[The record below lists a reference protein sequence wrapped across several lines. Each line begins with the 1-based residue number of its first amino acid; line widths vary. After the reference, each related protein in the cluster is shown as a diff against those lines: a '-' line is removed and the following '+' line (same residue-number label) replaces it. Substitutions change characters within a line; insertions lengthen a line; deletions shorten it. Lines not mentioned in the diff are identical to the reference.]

1 MESGSIRPIDRTSVH
16 KICSGQVVLTL
27 AVAVKELVE
36 NSIDAGATTIEVKL
50 EDCGRKLVEV
60 SDNGKGVKA
69 CDFQNL
75 TLKHHTSK
83 IADFSDV
90 PFVSTFGFRGEALSS
105 LCALSDLEVTTRDA
119 DSEVGTT
126 LTFDHNGI
134 LIKSVPTHR
143 QVGTT
148 VTLKNIFT
156 TFPVRHK
163 EFLRHL
169 RKEYLKMIQLLTAYC
184 LISINKR
191 ITCCNT
197 SENGRK
203 SVVLST
209 NNCPSLK
216 DNIVSIFG
224 DKQTKQLMEI
234 VQHSPSKE
242 ILDEYFLPESSA
254 EISKTFRLEG
264 YISNSIH
271 GEGRSST
278 DRQFYFINGRP
289 CDLPKV
295 SKLINEVYHMFN
307 KNQYPFVLLNI
318 NLNEGCADVNVTP
331 DKRQIFIPDEKV
343 LLALIKATLI
353 GMYGRQPAQMNAS
366 ILSFVSPKEKVPSP
380 TKSPEN
386 SDKQELTS
394 NQDSSVKRKFQISF
408 PSSDDEE
415 NPLPP
420 LFKSKKRDDSAD
432 VGNDP
437 ECLSLQNN
445 IMQNCSFTTCST
457 NSTLVE
463 VSSTKQYESSTQ
475 IKRPASKIA
484 GSISK
489 FANKISENV
498 NFTLTLPLNED
509 KMFKSNSPKK
519 SGSSKLSEV
528 LNMARFPS
536 KSSKNN
542 CNQNSSLLMKE
553 PPFKKYD
560 KSSNAKQFLN
570 YIEKFSASQ
579 GINNSK
585 KSNQEMLVD
594 QKDVTE
600 VDNEVISNDVD
611 TDYNEIYSNNV
622 KVDNNINSSAEIME
636 SSFDE
641 PIQCKRNYKS
651 IPFDMEM
658 IRQKFAKESDLEN
671 KSKACEFRKFRSKIL
686 PTENQTAEEE
696 LKKEIRKEHFSQ
708 MTIIGQFNL
717 GFIITRLGDDL
728 FIIDQHATD
737 EKYNF
742 EQLQKETVLETQQLL
757 QPQSLN
763 LTAISETILIDNLH
777 VFEMNGFKFKI
788 NEANPSGDRIQL
800 ISVPVSHNWRFGKE
814 DVDELIFMLT
824 DNPARMV
831 RPSRVNQMFASRACR
846 KSVMIGTALTIPLMK
861 KLVTHMGEIEQ
872 PWNCPHGRPT
882 IRHLFNLNL
891 LKSM

>member
-1 MESGSIRPIDRTSVH
+1 MESGSIKAIDRTSVH

-50 EDCGRKLVEV
+50 ENYGSRLVEV
-60 SDNGKGVKA
+60 IDNGKGVKA
-69 CDFQNL
+69 CDFQSL

-105 LCALSDLEVTTRDA
+105 LCALSDLEITTCDA
-119 DSEVGTT
+119 DSDVGTA
-126 LTFDHNGI
+126 LTFDHNGV
-134 LIKSVPTHR
+134 LIKSAPTPR
-143 QVGTT
+143 QAGTT
-148 VTLKNIFT
+148 VIIKNIFS

-169 RKEYLKMIQLLTAYC
+169 RKEYSKMIQLLTAYC
-184 LISINKR
+184 LISVNKR

-197 SENGRK
+197 SENGKK

-209 NNCPSLK
+209 NYSPSLK
-216 DNIVSIFG
+216 DNIISLFG
-224 DKQTKQLMEI
+224 DKQVKHLMEI
-234 VQHSPSKE
+234 VQHVPSKE
-242 ILDEYFLPESSA
+242 ILDEYFLPESST
-254 EISKTFRLEG
+254 ERSKTFKLEG
-264 YISNSIH
+264 YVSNSTH

-295 SKLINEVYHMFN
+295 SKLINEVYHTFN
-307 KNQYPFVLLNI
+307 KNQYPFVFLNI
-318 NLNEGCADVNVTP
+318 SLNEGCADVNVTP

-343 LLALIKATLI
+343 LLALVKATLI
-353 GMYGRQPAQMNAS
+353 GMYGRQPSQMNAS
-366 ILSFVSPKEKVPSP
+366 MLSFVSPMEKASSP
-380 TKSPEN
+380 TKSSED
-386 SDKQELTS
+386 SEKQELS
-394 NQDSSVKRKFQISF
+394 NNHDSSVKRKFKISF

-415 NPLPP
+415 SPLPT
-420 LFKSKKRDDSAD
+420 LFKSKKLDNSVDEK
-432 VGNDP
+432 NDT
-437 ECLSLQNN
+437 ECLSLQNSAT
-445 IMQNCSFTTCST
+445 Q
-457 NSTLVE
+457 TLSVTKSALIE
-463 VSSTKQYESSTQ
+463 VSSTKRSEPCTQ
-475 IKRPASKIA
+475 IMNPASKVA
-484 GSISK
+484 ANVSK
-489 FANKISENV
+489 FGNKFSQNV
-498 NFTLTLPLNED
+498 NFTLTLPVNED

-519 SGSSKLSEV
+519 SGSSKLREV
-528 LNMARFPS
+528 LNMARFSS
-536 KSSKNN
+536 KSFKNTS
-542 CNQNSSLLMKE
+542 NSSLSMKG

-560 KSSNAKQFLN
+560 KSANGDQITNFIK
-570 YIEKFSASQ
+570 KFSASQ
-579 GINNSK
+579 GINNSER
-585 KSNQEMLVD
+585 SVQETFVD
-594 QKDVTE
+594 QGDETETDNEIISNDVEIDNKMYSIDVE
-600 VDNEVISNDVD
+600 VDNES
-611 TDYNEIYSNNV
+611 
-622 KVDNNINSSAEIME
+622 NSSDEIME

-641 PIQCKRNYKS
+641 PMQRKRNYKVIS
-651 IPFDMEM
+651 FDMKV
-658 IRQKFAKESDLEN
+658 IKKKYSKESDHKNDSEI
-671 KSKACEFRKFRSKIL
+671 CGFRKFRSKIL
-686 PTENQTAEEE
+686 PTENQNAEEE
-696 LKKEIRKEHFSQ
+696 LKKEISKENFSQ

-728 FIIDQHATD
+728 FIVDQHATD

-742 EQLQKETVLETQQLL
+742 EQLQKETVLETQLLL

-763 LTAISETILIDNLH
+763 LTAVSETILIDNLH

-788 NEANPSGDRIQL
+788 NEENPSGERVQL
-800 ISVPVSHNWRFGKE
+800 VSVPVSHNWRFGKE

-824 DNPARMV
+824 DNPIRMV

-891 LKSM
+891 LKTM